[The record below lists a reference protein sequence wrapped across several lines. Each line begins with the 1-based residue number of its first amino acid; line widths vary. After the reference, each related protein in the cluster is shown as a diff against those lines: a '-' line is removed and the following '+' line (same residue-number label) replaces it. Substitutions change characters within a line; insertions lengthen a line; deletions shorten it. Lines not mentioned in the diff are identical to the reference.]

1 MAVETNV
8 QPQTFRVRT
17 ALLKEGRTHNVVA
30 RVGAMTVAMKC
41 YAEGGE
47 NALHTHL
54 DEPHVFVIL
63 QGKARFW
70 GQDGETATLGRN
82 EGILIPAG
90 WFYRFESCGDEPLVI
105 LRVGHGDGSLR
116 VGPDGAPLPSDS
128 PANKHVPGVPIPGA
142 YYE

>member
-1 MAVETNV
+1 MAVETKV
-8 QPQTFRVRT
+8 QPQQFRVRVP
-17 ALLKEGRTHNVVA
+17 LLKEGRVHNIVA
-30 RVGAMTVAMKC
+30 RAGERSVAMKC

-63 QGKARFW
+63 QGQARFF
-70 GQDGETATLGRN
+70 GPDGETAVRGRN

-105 LRVGHGDGSLR
+105 LRVGYGDGSLR
-116 VGPDGAPLPSDS
+116 VAPDGSPLPSDS
-128 PANKHVPGVPIPGA
+128 AANLHEPGVPIPGA
-142 YYE
+142 FYE